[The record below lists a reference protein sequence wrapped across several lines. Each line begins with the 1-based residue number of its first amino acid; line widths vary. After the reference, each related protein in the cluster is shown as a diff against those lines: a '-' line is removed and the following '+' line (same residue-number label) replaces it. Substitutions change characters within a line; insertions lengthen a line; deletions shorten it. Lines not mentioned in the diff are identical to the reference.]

1 LLIDSDSH
9 QRLSASALLVKVK
22 QILRKNNVID
32 EIKEDAQERMA
43 KSIEALKNNLNKIR
57 TGRAHASLLDNIV
70 VDYYGMETPL
80 NQVGNISVPD
90 ARNLSITVFD
100 KGMISAVE
108 KAIMKSDLGL
118 NPQSNGTLIRIPLP
132 PLTEERR
139 KDLVKVVRGEA
150 EGGKVA
156 IRNIRRD
163 ANSDF
168 KSLLKEKEISEDEH
182 HQAEDA
188 IQKITDTFV
197 KQVDELL
204 ANKETELMEI

>member
-1 LLIDSDSH
+1 M
-9 QRLSASALLVKVK
+9 
-22 QILRKNNVID
+22 ID
-32 EIKEDAQERMA
+32 EIIEDAQERMA
-43 KSIEALKNNLNKIR
+43 KSIESLKGSLNKIR
-57 TGRAHASLLDNIV
+57 TGRAHASLLDNIT
-70 VDYYGMETPL
+70 VDYYGMESPL

-100 KGMISAVE
+100 KGMIAAVE

-150 EGGKVA
+150 EGGKIA

-163 ANSDF
+163 SNSDF
-168 KSLLKEKEISEDEH
+168 KSLLKDKEISEDEH
-182 HQAEDA
+182 HQAEES
-188 IQKITDTFV
+188 IQKVTDIYV
-197 KQVDELL
+197 KQVDEILEK
-204 ANKETELMEI
+204 KEAELMEI

>member
-1 LLIDSDSH
+1 MI
-9 QRLSASALLVKVK
+9 
-22 QILRKNNVID
+22 N
-32 EIKEDAQERMA
+32 EIKQDAQERMA
-43 KSIEALKNNLNKIR
+43 KSIEALKNNLNKVR
-57 TGRAHASLLDNIV
+57 TGRAHASLLDNIS

-100 KGMISAVE
+100 KGMIAAVE

-150 EGGKVA
+150 ESGKVA

-163 ANSDF
+163 ANSDI
-168 KSLLKEKEISEDEH
+168 KSLQKEKEISEDEQ
-182 HQAEDA
+182 HQAEDE

-204 ANKETELMEI
+204 VKKEADLMEI

>member
-1 LLIDSDSH
+1 
-9 QRLSASALLVKVK
+9 
-22 QILRKNNVID
+22 VIN
-32 EIKEDAQERMA
+32 EIKQDAQERMA
-43 KSIEALKNNLNKIR
+43 KSIEALKNNLNKVR
-57 TGRAHASLLDNIV
+57 TGRAHASLLDNIS

-100 KGMISAVE
+100 KGMIAAVE

-150 EGGKVA
+150 ESGKVA

-163 ANSDF
+163 ANSDI
-168 KSLLKEKEISEDEH
+168 KSLQKEKEISEDEQ
-182 HQAEDA
+182 HQAEDE

-204 ANKETELMEI
+204 VKKEADLMEI

>member
-1 LLIDSDSH
+1 MI
-9 QRLSASALLVKVK
+9 
-22 QILRKNNVID
+22 N
-32 EIKEDAQERMA
+32 EIKKDAQERMS
-43 KSIEALKNNLNKIR
+43 KSIDSYKVSLNKVR
-57 TGRAHASLLDNIV
+57 TGRAHTSLLDNIS
-70 VDYYGMETPL
+70 VDYFGMDTPL

-90 ARNLSITVFD
+90 ARTLAITVFD
-100 KGMISAVE
+100 KTMISAVE
-108 KAIMKSDLGL
+108 KAILKSDLGL

-150 EGGKVA
+150 ENGKIA

-163 ANSDF
+163 ANSDI

-188 IQKITDTFV
+188 VQKVTDTFI

-204 ANKETELMEI
+204 VKKEAELMEI

>member
-1 LLIDSDSH
+1 M
-9 QRLSASALLVKVK
+9 
-22 QILRKNNVID
+22 ID

-43 KSIEALKNNLNKIR
+43 KSIESLKSSLNKIR
-57 TGRAHASLLDNIV
+57 TGRAHASLLDNIS

-90 ARNLSITVFD
+90 ARNLSITIFD

-168 KSLLKEKEISEDEH
+168 KSLLKDKDISEDEH
-182 HQAEDA
+182 HQAEDG
-188 IQKITDTFV
+188 IQKITDVFV
-197 KQVDELL
+197 KQVDDLL
-204 ANKETELMEI
+204 AKKEAELMEI

>member
-1 LLIDSDSH
+1 MI
-9 QRLSASALLVKVK
+9 
-22 QILRKNNVID
+22 N
-32 EIKEDAQERMA
+32 EIKEDAQDRMG
-43 KSIEALKNNLNKIR
+43 KSIEALKGSLAKIR
-57 TGRAHASLLDNIV
+57 TGRAHASLLDNIS

-90 ARNLSITVFD
+90 ARNLAITVFD

-108 KAIMKSDLGL
+108 KAILKSDLGL

-150 EGGKVA
+150 EGGKIA

-163 ANSDF
+163 ANSDY
-168 KSLLKEKEISEDEH
+168 KSLLKDKEISEDEH
-182 HQAEDA
+182 HQAEDE
-188 IQKITDTFV
+188 IQKITDTYI
-197 KQVDELL
+197 KQVDDIL
-204 ANKETELMEI
+204 AAKEAELMEI